1 MSDKVLRA
9 RVLTFFERPDSLDD
23 ESCYA
28 FWEDGAVV
36 TDGGRIAWR
45 GNFSDL
51 PEAYRTLPV
60 TDHRPGILM
69 PGFIDTH
76 AHFAQMGVIA
86 SYGAQLLDWLNGYTF
101 VQEALFEDEAHAR
114 AIAASYLDEIVRHG
128 VTTSVV
134 YGTSHKAAMDAF
146 FAEAEARGLCMIAGK
161 VLMDRNA
168 PGNLLDTS
176 QSGYDD
182 SRRLIDTWHG
192 RGRLHYAVTPRFA
205 ITCSEAQLDLAGTL
219 MRETPDVFLQTH
231 LCENRSEIE
240 ETARLFPGARDYLD
254 VYESNGLLGPRS
266 LFGHCIHL
274 EPRERTALK
283 ESRSVAVF
291 CPTSNLFLGSGLF
304 DYETLTESG
313 VRVAL
318 ATDVGAGTSY
328 SMLATASEAYK
339 VSQLCGYSLNPLE
352 SFYLLTLGNARALS
366 MQDRI
371 GTLEAGS
378 DADLII
384 VDSQATPAMRTRMQA
399 ASSLTDELFVLQ
411 TLGDDRCIAATY
423 VAGERLK

>member
-1 MSDKVLRA
+1 MSDCILRA
-9 RVLTFFERPDSLDD
+9 RALTFLERPTSQDD
-23 ESCYA
+23 ESSYA

-36 TDGGRIAWR
+36 LAGGRIAWC
-45 GNFSDL
+45 GSFCDL
-51 PEAYRTLPV
+51 PEVYKRLPM

-76 AHFAQMGVIA
+76 AHFAQMSVIA
-86 SYGAQLLDWLNGYTF
+86 SYGAQLLDWLHGYTF
-101 VQEALFEDEAHAR
+101 VQEALFENPAHAR
-114 AIAASYLDEIVRHG
+114 AIAASYLDEIIRHG
-128 VTTSVV
+128 VTTSAV
-134 YGTSHKAAMDAF
+134 YGTSHTTAMDAF
-146 FAEAEARGLCMIAGK
+146 FTEAEARGLCVIAGK

-168 PGNLLDTS
+168 PDALLDTA

-182 SRRLIDTWHG
+182 SKRLIDTWHG

-205 ITCSEAQLDLAGTL
+205 ITCSEAQLDLAGAL

-231 LCENRSEIE
+231 LCENHSEIE
-240 ETARLFPGARDYLD
+240 ETARLFPRARDYLD

-266 LFGHCIHL
+266 LLGHCIHL
-274 EPRERTALK
+274 EPRERSALK

-304 DYETLTESG
+304 DYEALTGSG

-339 VSQLCGYSLNPLE
+339 VSQLRGYSLNPLE

-366 MQDRI
+366 MEDRI
-371 GTLEAGS
+371 GSLESGS
-378 DADLII
+378 DADLVVI
-384 VDSQATPAMRTRMQA
+384 DSQATPAMRTRMQA
-399 ASSLTDELFVLQ
+399 SSSLTDELFVLQ